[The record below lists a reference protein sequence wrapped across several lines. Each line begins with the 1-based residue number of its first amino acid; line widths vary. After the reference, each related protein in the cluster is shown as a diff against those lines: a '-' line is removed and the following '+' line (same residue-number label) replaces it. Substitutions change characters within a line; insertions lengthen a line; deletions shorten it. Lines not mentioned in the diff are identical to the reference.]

1 MSPFSAP
8 RDTTTISLPS
18 SSALNSVP
26 QGATESPITPS
37 CAPQEPPART
47 TSTPGSSPC
56 SVLQAPSKT
65 LSHLLTHLQWDA
77 SPVRPA
83 TSAGQ
88 EKRHLKALA
97 HTPALLASIAT
108 KSTRRTQPS
117 GCGPAR
123 PAFTLQESPIPR
135 PVVKLA
141 RRAQRAITVKDRTE
155 HKNPASLATT
165 ALPRLRAPL
174 STLALQA
181 LTSRFTVKRLRQPAQ
196 LARAATTVPQAPQ
209 ARFPACLATSVLTRA

>member
-8 RDTTTISLPS
+8 RDTTTISLLS

-26 QGATESPITPS
+26 QGATDSPTTPS
-37 CAPQEPPART
+37 CVPPEPTART

-83 TSAGQ
+83 TFAAQ
-88 EKRHLKALA
+88 ENFHLKALA

-108 KSTRRTQPS
+108 KSTRRTQSS
-117 GCGPAR
+117 GCGPVL
-123 PAFTLQESPIPR
+123 PAFTLQESPMPR
-135 PVVKLA
+135 PVLKLV
-141 RRAQRAITVKDRTE
+141 RHAQRAITVKGRTE
-155 HKNPASLATT
+155 GS
-165 ALPRLRAPL
+165 
-174 STLALQA
+174 
-181 LTSRFTVKRLRQPAQ
+181 
-196 LARAATTVPQAPQ
+196 
-209 ARFPACLATSVLTRA
+209 